1 MSLQDN
7 SETSKIS
14 LTRKPES
21 NAEVYVLGF
30 FVGPYQ
36 ILTTAQIT
44 PTGNLFYFHH
54 KLCQLGT
61 FSSPSTILYIDL
73 LPW

>member
-36 ILTTAQIT
+36 ILNYCTDHT
-44 PTGNLFYFHH
+44 HR
-54 KLCQLGT
+54 KLV
-61 FSSPSTILYIDL
+61 L
-73 LPW
+73 LPPQTLSARDFFFSFYDFVY